1 MAYFRGFFYMF
12 EQPATLKKNWPNVSV
27 SLLLVTINILFITVK
42 VKLILLD
49 PITRSEVYY
58 I

>member
-1 MAYFRGFFYMF
+1 MF